1 MVRPNL
7 PGIFSRDM
15 GSGGSL
21 RKQHLALSAV
31 GPKFSTYKTPSFYGL
46 YLSEEIVG
54 IRKV

>member
-31 GPKFSTYKTPSFYGL
+31 GPKFSTYKAPSFYEL